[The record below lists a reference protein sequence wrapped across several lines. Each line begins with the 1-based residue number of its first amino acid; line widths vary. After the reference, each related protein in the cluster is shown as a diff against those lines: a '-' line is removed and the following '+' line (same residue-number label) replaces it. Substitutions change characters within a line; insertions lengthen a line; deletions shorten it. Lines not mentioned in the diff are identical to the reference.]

1 MKCKELKNNYLIL
14 ISKLKGIEKKIASLN
29 KVIAEFST
37 DFNKLNYLDNLFND
51 LVNAE
56 RLKKEL
62 KTEIEKLITENKFL
76 NNV

>member
-14 ISKLKGIEKKIASLN
+14 ISKLKEIEKKIISLN
-29 KVIAEFST
+29 KAIAEFSA
-37 DFNKLNYLDNLFND
+37 DYNKLNYLDNLFND

-62 KTEIEKLITENKFL
+62 KTEIENLLADYKFL